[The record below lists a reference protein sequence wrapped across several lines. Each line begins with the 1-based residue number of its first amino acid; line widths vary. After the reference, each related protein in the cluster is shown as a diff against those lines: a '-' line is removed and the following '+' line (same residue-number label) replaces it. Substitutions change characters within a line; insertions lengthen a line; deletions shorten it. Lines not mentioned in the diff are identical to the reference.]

1 MIIYIY
7 ACFQVCNYIH
17 ISILHHIPHVVYTS
31 IYIYIYLFTMIT
43 SYISYLHW
51 SPIWFSSWQAPPG
64 QRVRQVILRGC
75 SDIPFAGWKTG
86 ALWVGQR
93 GYCWLYTPKLWM
105 LFTNHWSIAGGRSFS
120 GTQGRSNNQTDRSWA
135 TDSHWWHGWPFPWR
149 RMAFACTD
157 HDISLTI
164 FLRGKNSPQPL
175 VVGSLVSKIWICQ
188 ALDDPNWP
196 SSKKIHVCLSSAEAA
211 WHWTPATWTM
221 M

>member
-1 MIIYIY
+1 M
-7 ACFQVCNYIH
+7 CNHIH

-31 IYIYIYLFTMIT
+31 IYIIIYIFTLIT

-105 LFTNHWSIAGGRSFS
+105 LFTNHWSIADGRSFS

-135 TDSHWWHGWPFPWR
+135 TDSHWWHWWPFPWC
-149 RMAFACTD
+149 RMAFACNGNIGLINPPPHQVGRGVPSGEFLD
-157 HDISLTI
+157 HPLINKQLWTI
-164 FLRGKNSPQPL
+164 
-175 VVGSLVSKIWICQ
+175 KIWIW
-188 ALDDPNWP
+188 LT
-196 SSKKIHVCLSSAEAA
+196 SIRS
-211 WHWTPATWTM
+211 
-221 M
+221 